1 MTHKLVHHFC
11 IMAQRLLAPP
21 HGFKSVAV
29 RLISTRART
38 NLKAPMAGADIVPV
52 PEPSIDS
59 DIARYVRIVAKHF
72 PKNMKTM
79 TVDRMS
85 NFIMEFFTRDGRGG
99 NDGAYV
105 RAEVSRLFACREH
118 VLNLNK
124 NPGIPQRTPPWYAIR
139 KLGLTASDLA
149 TANNR
154 GKFGTKESLILKK
167 LGVVSDEINDFAR
180 ATMEHGVMFESVALE
195 CYRVRQHDVKVYEYG
210 LMPHPN
216 VQGFGASPDG
226 VTEWGRMV
234 EIKVPPKRAM
244 TGEISEQYY
253 WQMQGQ
259 MAVTGLQITDFIEAK
274 IVVQSEEDFMCENAP
289 TLEYSADAGV
299 AVRFKEKKEDGTVGF
314 TYSYSATNLT
324 RAQALAWAQIEA
336 LARPMNEDGLV
347 FDRLIPWQL
356 ERMDIMPVKFDKE
369 LWEVQCL
376 PVIAKFL
383 EDMKCASER
392 VKNGQEPWDGYAEKA
407 ARPKR
412 TYSKKMP
419 DFEEDSDDEMVT
431 GGLPPSV
438 AAPKPTQQPWKKQQH
453 TAVAPDFED
462 DSDDDV

>member
-1 MTHKLVHHFC
+1 MPGV
-11 IMAQRLLAPP
+11 
-21 HGFKSVAV
+21 
-29 RLISTRART
+29 
-38 NLKAPMAGADIVPV
+38 DIRPV
-52 PEPSIDS
+52 PEPTLDC

-79 TVDRMS
+79 TVDRMA
-85 NFIMEFFTRDGRGG
+85 NFIMEFFTQGGRGG
-99 NDGAYV
+99 RDAGTCMGVGFYAMAYGGGGGGGSVIDAAAV
-105 RAEVSRLFACREH
+105 RSEVARLFACREH

-167 LGVVSDEINDFAR
+167 LGVVSDEIGDFAR

-195 CYRVRQHDVKVYEYG
+195 CYRARQQDVKVYEYG

-216 VQGFGASPDG
+216 VEGFGASPDG

-234 EIKVPPKRAM
+234 EIKVPPKRPM

-259 MAVTGLQITDFIEAK
+259 MAVTGLLITDFIEAK
-274 IVVQSEEDFMCENAP
+274 IVVQNEEDFMGEHSESEVVC
-289 TLEYSADAGV
+289 TADAGV
-299 AVRFKEKKEDGTVGF
+299 VVRFKEKKEDGTAGF

-336 LARPMNEDGLV
+336 LARPMNESGLV
-347 FDRLIPWQL
+347 FDKLIPWQL
-356 ERMDIMPVKFDKE
+356 LKMDIMPVKFDKE
-369 LWEVQCL
+369 LWEGQCL

-412 TYSKKMP
+412 TYTKKTP
-419 DFEEDSDDEMVT
+419 DFEEDSDDELVVGAKPSWGGQSVVAREAWRPAQGAQNWREGRGPQTAAAMV
-431 GGLPPSV
+431 
-438 AAPKPTQQPWKKQQH
+438 
-453 TAVAPDFED
+453 PDFEE
-462 DSDDDV
+462 DSDDGV